1 MTRNKA
7 IDALQYSF
15 TNGEQIL
22 IDANIWLY
30 LFPPPANPVRREKSL
45 YSFVLKNMLSAKVR
59 PKLDAYIL
67 SEYINTY
74 LRIEFR
80 ASAFA
85 QSSFK
90 TFRQSSDGLAA
101 ISTAVAEARTILQ
114 FSDVVDTE
122 LSNAT
127 AGVSL
132 TETLKGGLDFNDAVL
147 TNSCSVKGWT
157 LLTNDADM
165 VDGGINV
172 LTCNKRLLSA
182 CP

>member
-7 IDALQYSF
+7 VDALQYSF
-15 TNGEQIL
+15 TDGDQVL
-22 IDANIWLY
+22 VDANVWLY
-30 LFPPPANPVRREKSL
+30 LFPPPANPVRQEKSL
-45 YSFVLKNMLSAKVR
+45 YSSVLKNMLSAKVR

-67 SEYINTY
+67 SEYINAY
-74 LRIEFR
+74 LRIEFK
-80 ASAFA
+80 ASTFA
-85 QSSFK
+85 QNAFK
-90 TFRQSSDGLAA
+90 TFRQSSDGIAA
-101 ISTAVAEARTILQ
+101 VSTAVAEARTILQ
-114 FSDVVDTE
+114 FSEVVDTE

-127 AGVSL
+127 AAVSL
-132 TETLKGGLDFNDAVL
+132 TEILKGGLDFNDAVL
-147 TNSCSVKGWT
+147 TNSCSIKSWT